1 MSNLILNTPGVL
13 SLVEFKVVG
22 KHGTLGANTYSNYT
36 WIASENLSRGMYFPP
51 PGGIFEVKFANDD
64 IEGRAI

>member
-22 KHGTLGANTYSNYT
+22 KHGTLGANTYSNYI
-36 WIASENLSRGMYFPP
+36 WLASENLSRGMYFPP